1 MKRRARRNSEAV
13 VVVSDPTGA
22 KHTLSSF
29 RGPGA
34 SFGAKS
40 HVRQI
45 RARAAHGGD
54 YFTGWKAGYA
64 MLKNRGKTMKRRT
77 RRNPHALD
85 VAWTGK
91 KANYVSPRGNYG
103 ETGHSELA
111 MHTGGAG
118 KAVVRFALWK
128 RPAKGYGGPIDAVQ
142 WAQVEYP
149 DGKILDGTPHEV
161 LPSAVLRIIGRGN
174 YGSSRM
180 PRRKE
185 KLALWALSKGVAGV
199 ASNPGKRG
207 GRCTCI
213 FWHAITA
220 EERKK
225 AKKMLDYARSV
236 GDSTGA
242 MIALKSLTG
251 KCPSAGR
258 NPHNK
263 KRVHRNVPETHP
275 IFKAGYAVHKFM
287 SYLDNAHL
295 RIWRD
300 VPLAAIYHGGS
311 AAKRAFAASV
321 ATVQGRMKDLAYRL
335 LEIGHMR
342 SYKTLMKTPLRAI
355 AGAFGLMEELRSD
368 F

>member
-185 KLALWALSKGVAGV
+185 KLALWALSKGVAANRGV
-199 ASNPGKRG
+199 R
-207 GRCTCI
+207 
-213 FWHAITA
+213 
-220 EERKK
+220 
-225 AKKMLDYARSV
+225 
-236 GDSTGA
+236 
-242 MIALKSLTG
+242 
-251 KCPSAGR
+251 R
-258 NPHNK
+258 NPK
-263 KRVHRNVPETHP
+263 KKSVRRNVPETHP

-295 RIWRD
+295 RVWRD

>member
-1 MKRRARRNSEAV
+1 MKKRRA
-13 VVVSDPTGA
+13 
-22 KHTLSSF
+22 
-29 RGPGA
+29 
-34 SFGAKS
+34 
-40 HVRQI
+40 
-45 RARAAHGGD
+45 
-54 YFTGWKAGYA
+54 
-64 MLKNRGKTMKRRT
+64 

-128 RPAKGYGGPIDAVQ
+128 RPAKGWSGPIDAVQ

-161 LPSAVLRIIGRGN
+161 LPPAVLRIIGRGN

-185 KLALWALSKGVAGV
+185 KLALWALSKGVAANRG
-199 ASNPGKRG
+199 ARRNP
-207 GRCTCI
+207 
-213 FWHAITA
+213 
-220 EERKK
+220 
-225 AKKMLDYARSV
+225 AKKSV
-236 GDSTGA
+236 R
-242 MIALKSLTG
+242 
-251 KCPSAGR
+251 R
-258 NPHNK
+258 NL
-263 KRVHRNVPETHP
+263 PETHP
-275 IFKAGYAVHKFM
+275 IFKASYAVHKFM
-287 SYLDNAHL
+287 SSLDNLHL
-295 RIWRD
+295 RLWRD

-321 ATVQGRMKDLAYRL
+321 ATVQGRMRDLGYRL
-335 LEIGHMR
+335 LEIGFMR
-342 SYKTLMKTPLRAI
+342 GRKSLMKAPLRAI